1 MSLLEITELSLET
14 GSADARR
21 VLVDEL
27 SLSVDAGRTT
37 VVVGESGSGK
47 SLTALSVVR
56 LLPEAVRMTKG
67 RVRLADTLLSALPL
81 REMERVRGARVGF
94 VFQEPQSALNPVM
107 RIGEQ
112 IAEVLRRHRGLGG
125 RVLRDRVVELLNSVG
140 LPDPGRQVMAYPHQL
155 SGGMKQRVM
164 IAIAL
169 AGEPELLLADEPT
182 TALDVSTQAQILSL
196 LRQVQA
202 ERGMGMLFITHDLA
216 VARQMADSLVVMQG
230 GQVLEHGDAAAIFA
244 NPDATYTRSLLAASP
259 RLELGR
265 GPAPPALDAPVILEV
280 EDLTVRY
287 AKPWR
292 IFARYHRNPP
302 AVANASLQVR
312 AGETLAVVGESGSGK
327 TTLGRGILRLLAVDR
342 GSVSFLG
349 RDFLALSPAQL
360 RAARRDLQ
368 VIFQDPYASMNPRF
382 TVQAVIEEGL
392 RAQGLLT
399 EPGAR
404 AACVARLLQQV
415 GLEPASA
422 ARYPHEF
429 SGGQRQRISIAR
441 ALALSPRL
449 IVCDEPTSALDV
461 SVQTQVLAL
470 LKELQVELS
479 LAYLF
484 ITHNLAVV
492 AEIAHRVAVMQGG
505 RIVESGPMEQVLFAP
520 RHPYTRA
527 LLAAVPRL

>member
-1 MSLLEITELSLET
+1 
-14 GSADARR
+14 
-21 VLVDEL
+21 
-27 SLSVDAGRTT
+27 
-37 VVVGESGSGK
+37 
-47 SLTALSVVR
+47 
-56 LLPEAVRMTKG
+56 
-67 RVRLADTLLSALPL
+67 
-81 REMERVRGARVGF
+81 
-94 VFQEPQSALNPVM
+94 
-107 RIGEQ
+107 
-112 IAEVLRRHRGLGG
+112 
-125 RVLRDRVVELLNSVG
+125 
-140 LPDPGRQVMAYPHQL
+140 
-155 SGGMKQRVM
+155 
-164 IAIAL
+164 
-169 AGEPELLLADEPT
+169 
-182 TALDVSTQAQILSL
+182 
-196 LRQVQA
+196 
-202 ERGMGMLFITHDLA
+202 
-216 VARQMADSLVVMQG
+216 
-230 GQVLEHGDAAAIFA
+230 
-244 NPDATYTRSLLAASP
+244 
-259 RLELGR
+259 
-265 GPAPPALDAPVILEV
+265 
-280 EDLTVRY
+280 
-287 AKPWR
+287 
-292 IFARYHRNPP
+292 
-302 AVANASLQVR
+302 
-312 AGETLAVVGESGSGK
+312 
-327 TTLGRGILRLLAVDR
+327 LGRGILRLLAVDR

>member
-1 MSLLEITELSLET
+1 MNLLQITGLSVVT
-14 GSADARR
+14 GSGTTRR
-21 VLVDEL
+21 VLVDDV
-27 SLSVDAGRTT
+27 SLAVQAGRTT

-56 LLPEAVRMTKG
+56 LLPEAVRLEKG
-67 RVRLADTLLSALPL
+67 SVRLADSLLTALPL

-107 RIGEQ
+107 RVGDQIG
-112 IAEVLRRHRGLGG
+112 EVLRRHCGLAG
-125 RVLRDRVVELLNSVG
+125 RSLRERVQELLASVG
-140 LPDPGRQVMAYPHQL
+140 LPEPERQSMSYPHQL

-182 TALDVSTQAQILSL
+182 TALDVSTQAQILAL

-230 GQVLEHGDAAAIFA
+230 GRVVEQGSAAAIFSGPEA
-244 NPDATYTRSLLAASP
+244 PYTRSLLAASP
-259 RLELGR
+259 RLEPGR
-265 GPAPPALDAPVILEV
+265 GPAPPAAEAPLILDV
-280 EDLTVRY
+280 DSLTVRY
-287 AKPWR
+287 PKPWQ
-292 IFARYHRNPP
+292 IFKRRRAELP
-302 AVANASLQVR
+302 AVADASLQIK
-312 AGETLAVVGESGSGK
+312 AGETLAIVGESGSGK
-327 TTLGRGILRLLAVDR
+327 TTLGRGILRLLTVER

-349 RDFLALSPAQL
+349 RDFLALPPAEL

-368 VIFQDPYASMNPRF
+368 VIFQDPYASMNPRL

-404 AACVARLLQQV
+404 AARVERLLQQV

-422 ARYPHEF
+422 ARHPHEF

-441 ALALSPRL
+441 ALAVSPRL

-470 LKELQVELS
+470 LKELQDELS

-505 RIVESGPMEQVLFAP
+505 RIVESGPMEEVLFAP
-520 RHPYTRA
+520 RHPYTRM